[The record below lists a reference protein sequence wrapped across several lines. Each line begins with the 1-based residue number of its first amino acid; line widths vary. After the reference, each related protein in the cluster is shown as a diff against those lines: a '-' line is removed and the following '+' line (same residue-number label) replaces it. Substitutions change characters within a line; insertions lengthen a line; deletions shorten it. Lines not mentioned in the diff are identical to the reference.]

1 MVIFML
7 LSKSVFVFTVN
18 LKSLSLLFL
27 YVFLFGNISGQRVLI
42 IGIDGCRADVA
53 ETATTPYLDGL
64 KSNGLYSVDALND
77 DITISGPGWS
87 AILCGV
93 WSDKHLVT
101 GNNFSGNNYA
111 DFPSFFKRVEEYDS
125 TLNTVSI
132 CHWSPINT
140 NIVVNDADV
149 VTNTNSDFSVAMEAA
164 FHLENNDPHV
174 MFLHFDEIDG
184 AGHGNGFAGDVP
196 EYVAKIEEV
205 DEHIGTVI
213 KALEL
218 RPNYAAEDWIV
229 LVTSDHGGINFSHGG
244 NTFEEEN
251 VPFIISGN
259 SIPLQTITKDSSFTI
274 DEAFNCLGDSI
285 ELFFDGDNDYV
296 QVPHTPLF
304 DFGTS
309 QDFTIECRV
318 KTTEAADV
326 SIVGNKD
333 WDSGLNKGFVFSFK
347 FASGPEW
354 KVNIGDGSNRADIN
368 TGGSIADGEWH
379 TLSVSFDRDGQMRMY
394 EDGNY
399 LTETSISGIGDITN
413 GEDFM
418 FGADVDF
425 GYDYNGS
432 IAEVRVWNEVLTDQE
447 IMDYACDT
455 IDTSHPSYANL
466 IGYWKMNEG
475 QGSQVLDQTV
485 NANHGNI
492 SNAIWYEPDSV
503 WTYSFEN
510 TPRLVDISI
519 NALGHLCIPI
529 DPSWQL
535 DGKAWLSDC
544 NYNNV
549 DCVNPGFNTWTG
561 PSSGLWNE
569 PSNWSKGY
577 APIECDNV
585 VIPAGNIVSI
595 LNDEVEECHSL
606 KVETG
611 GELKIDAGG
620 QLMVK
625 EE

>member
-1 MVIFML
+1 M
-7 LSKSVFVFTVN
+7 
-18 LKSLSLLFL
+18 
-27 YVFLFGNISGQRVLI
+27 LI

-53 ETATTPYLDGL
+53 EIATTPYLDGL

-77 DITISGPGWS
+77 DITVSGPGWS

-111 DFPSFFKRVEEYDS
+111 QYPSFFKRVEEFDS

-132 CHWSPINT
+132 CHWSPIN
-140 NIVVNDADV
+140 NSIVVNDADV
-149 VTNTNSDFSVAMEAA
+149 VTNVSSDLSVAMEAA

-184 AGHGNGFAGDVP
+184 AGHGNGFAADVP
-196 EYVAKIEEV
+196 EYVDKIEEV
-205 DEHIGTVI
+205 DEHLGIVI

-218 RPNYAAEDWIV
+218 RPNYTSEDWIV

-251 VPFIISGN
+251 VMFILSGN
-259 SIPLQTITKDSSFTI
+259 SIPYQNITKDSSYTI
-274 DEAFNCLGDSI
+274 DEAFNCLGDSV
-285 ELFFDGDNDYV
+285 ELYFDGDNDYV

-304 DFGTS
+304 DFGAN
-309 QDFTIECRV
+309 QDFTVECRV
-318 KTTEAADV
+318 RTTEAADV

-394 EDGNY
+394 EDGVF
-399 LTETSISGIGDITN
+399 LTQTSISGIGNIDN
-413 GEDFM
+413 SEDLM

-432 IAEVRVWNEVLTDQE
+432 IAEVRVWDEVLTDQE
-447 IMDYACDT
+447 IMDYACAT
-455 IDTSHPSYANL
+455 IDNAHPSYANL

-475 QGSQVLDQTV
+475 QGSQVLDETS
-485 NANHGNI
+485 NANHGTI
-492 SNAIWYEPDSV
+492 SNAIWYEPDSI
-503 WTYSFEN
+503 WTYSYDN
-510 TPRLVDISI
+510 TPRIVDISI

-529 DPSWQL
+529 DPNWLL
-535 DGKAWLSDC
+535 DGKAWLTDC
-544 NYNNV
+544 NYGDIN
-549 DCVNPGFNTWTG
+549 CVNPGFNTWSG
-561 PSSGLWNE
+561 PSEGLWNDDT
-569 PSNWSKGY
+569 NWSKGY
-577 APIECDNV
+577 SPIDCDNV
-585 VIPAGNIVSI
+585 VIPSGNIVSI
-595 LNDEVEECHSL
+595 LNGEVEPCHSL

-611 GELKIDAGG
+611 AELKIALGG
-620 QLMVK
+620 QLNVK